1 MTLSLSV
8 QVVWRMAV
16 KELIAS
22 RHEKIE
28 PEHLFEAATRGK
40 DFTGEKALE
49 ELRAQ
54 GVDVETLAAELR
66 TGSDALEKAGLSPAK
81 LRRAVRDKLGAGT
94 FDWASKSD
102 DVVHRSDRTK
112 KVFAEAEKFSAALKE
127 PSVTVRAL
135 FAALL
140 ADDTSPVCTVIR
152 EEGADLAKIRASL
165 VPSVG
170 GKPVAQAAKA
180 DESGDASSGSLLD
193 RFGRDLTAE
202 ARAGKLPPVIGRRKE
217 LLQVIQTLAR
227 KTKNNPLLVGEPGV
241 GKTAIV
247 ESLAQRIAQGKDG
260 QVLKGKRLVELNVGA
275 LVAGTK
281 YRGEFEERVKKLLE
295 EVKATPDLIVFIDEI
310 HMLIGAGDRKGGM
323 DAANLLK
330 PALARGDFTCIG
342 ATTLDEYRTHIEKDA
357 ALERRFEKIVVPEPS
372 RDETLKIL
380 EGLCERFEKH
390 HGVTIAG
397 GALEAAVDLAIRFDA
412 DHRLPDKAIDL
423 IDRACAQL
431 CIPGLSIQ
439 SDKPAVGRG
448 EVSKKD
454 VVAVLS
460 EKTGIPVNLIAGALQ
475 GDAKS
480 NLTGLKERLS
490 VRVIGQDEAIR
501 RVCERLMLAQA
512 ALVERRGPLGVFLFM
527 GPSGVGKTE
536 LARALASE
544 LFGSE
549 QTMIR
554 LDMSEYMEQHS
565 VSRLIGSPPGYVGHE
580 EEGQLT
586 GALRTTPYSIVLLDE
601 IEKAHLR
608 VADLFLQVF
617 DDGRITDAK
626 GRAVDAKNA
635 IFIMTSNL
643 GAQPSIKHK
652 PMGFNAVVAPDV
664 VNAPARENDDLKK
677 HFRPELIN
685 RIDEVI
691 EFEQL
696 GRQEVALIAEMRM
709 KTLSQA
715 LQAKHGVSL
724 LYDQAVIDRL
734 CEEGFSAEFGAR
746 ELSRAVQRLIEIPV
760 ARLVATHSDLDNC
773 RIRCVLENERIDV
786 SIVQK
791 SDM

>member
-1 MTLSLSV
+1 MTLSLAL

-16 KELIAS
+16 KEAIAS

-28 PEHLFEAATRGK
+28 PDHLFEAATRGK

-49 ELRAQ
+49 ELRGQ

-66 TGSDALEKAGLSPAK
+66 KGSDALEKAGLNPAK
-81 LRRAVRDKLGAGT
+81 LRRAVRDKLGVGT

-102 DVVHRSDRTK
+102 GVVHRSDRTK
-112 KVFAEAEKFSAALKE
+112 MVFEAAEQSAVALKE

-140 ADDTSPVCTVIR
+140 ADDTSPVCAVIR
-152 EEGADLAKIRASL
+152 EEGADVAKIRASL

-217 LLQVIQTLAR
+217 ILQMIQTLAR

-247 ESLAQRIAQGKDG
+247 EALAQRIAQGKDG
-260 QVLKGKRLVELNVGA
+260 QVLKGKRLVELNVGT

-342 ATTLDEYRTHIEKDA
+342 ATTLDEYRRHIEKDP

-380 EGLCERFEKH
+380 EGLRERFEKH

-423 IDRACAQL
+423 VDRACAQL

-448 EVSKKD
+448 EVSQKD

-460 EKTGIPVNLIAGALQ
+460 EKTGIPVNLIAGELQ

-480 NLTGLKERLS
+480 KLTGLKERLS
-490 VRVIGQDEAIR
+490 ARVIGQDEAIR
-501 RVCERLMLAQA
+501 RVCDRLMLAQA

-565 VSRLIGSPPGYVGHE
+565 VSRLIGSPPGYIGHE

-586 GALRTTPYSIVLLDE
+586 GRLRTTPYAIVLLDE
-601 IEKAHLR
+601 IEKAHPR

-617 DDGRITDAK
+617 DDGRVTDAK
-626 GRAVDAKNA
+626 GRTVDARNA

-643 GAQPSIKHK
+643 GAQPAVQRKA
-652 PMGFNAVVAPDV
+652 MGFNAIVAPGGAGV
-664 VNAPARENDDLKK
+664 PARENGELKK

-691 EFEQL
+691 EFAQL
-696 GRQEVALIAEMRM
+696 GRQEVALIADLRM
-709 KTLSQA
+709 KALSQA
-715 LQAKHGVSL
+715 LQVKHGVSL

-746 ELSRAVQRLIEIPV
+746 ELNRAIQRLIEMPLSGLLATRPDTDACCIRFV
-760 ARLVATHSDLDNC
+760 AEKAG
-773 RIRCVLENERIDV
+773 
-786 SIVQK
+786 IVITFE
-791 SDM
+791 